1 MKASSNLQIIKS
13 VSGKPE
19 FVLIPVAVYN
29 ALREQ
34 IEDEL
39 AGLKAPADKAGD
51 YVPFELADY
60 VDNPVALAR
69 IKANMT
75 QKELA
80 KRLGVTQAYVSKVE
94 RQTKVTPK
102 LLAKAKQAA
111 GEDHAFAAAAARRV
125 LKRSKW

>member
-1 MKASSNLQIIKS
+1 MNAPLNLQIIKS
-13 VSGKPE
+13 ISGKPE

-39 AGLKAPADKAGD
+39 AGLEAAADKGGD
-51 YVPFELADY
+51 YVPFEASDY

-69 IKANMT
+69 MNAGLT

-80 KRLGVTQAYVSKVE
+80 KRLGVSQAYVSKIE

-102 LLAKAKQAA
+102 LVSK
-111 GEDHAFAAAAARRV
+111 V
-125 LKRSKW
+125 KRAIG

>member
-1 MKASSNLQIIKS
+1 MNAPLNLQIIKS
-13 VSGKPE
+13 ISGKPE

-34 IEDEL
+34 IEDEM
-39 AGLKAPADKAGD
+39 AGLEAAADKGGD
-51 YVPFELADY
+51 YVPFEVSDY

-69 IKANMT
+69 IKAGLT

-80 KRLGVTQAYVSKVE
+80 KRLGVSQAYVSKIE

-102 LLAKAKQAA
+102 LVSK
-111 GEDHAFAAAAARRV
+111 V
-125 LKRSKW
+125 KRAIG

>member
-1 MKASSNLQIIKS
+1 MNAPLNLQIIKS

-34 IEDEL
+34 IEDEV
-39 AGLKAPADKAGD
+39 AGLEAAAEKGGD
-51 YVPFELADY
+51 YAPFALEDY
-60 VDNPVALAR
+60 LDSPVALAR

-80 KRLGVTQAYVSKVE
+80 RRLGVTQAYISKVE
-94 RQTKVTPK
+94 HQKKVSPK
-102 LLAKAKQAA
+102 LWAKVKAA
-111 GEDHAFAAAAARRV
+111 
-125 LKRSKW
+125 LK